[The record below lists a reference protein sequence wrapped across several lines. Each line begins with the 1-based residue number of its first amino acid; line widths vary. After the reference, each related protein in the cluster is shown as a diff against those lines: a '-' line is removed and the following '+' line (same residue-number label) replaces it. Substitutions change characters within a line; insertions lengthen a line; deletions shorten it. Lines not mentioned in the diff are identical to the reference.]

1 MTKEKKET
9 LIMETGVPA
18 TQIAGTQI
26 KQCVYSVSQIKMIL
40 NGILQMS
47 TFYESSMLH
56 HWWLYQYTSQVA

>member
-26 KQCVYSVSQIKMIL
+26 TQCVYSVSQIKMIL

-56 HWWLYQYTSQVA
+56 HW